1 MRIRNA
7 VVVRPTCTDEYL
19 EECFRR
25 MVKTIDVELFL
36 FEMPW
41 LTVVIRPAE
50 PMFAEVR
57 KLYTG
62 ISALRAQPEQ
72 GVV

>member
-1 MRIRNA
+1 
-7 VVVRPTCTDEYL
+7 
-19 EECFRR
+19 
-25 MVKTIDVELFL
+25 MVKSIDVELFA

-41 LTVVIRPAE
+41 LTVVICPAE
-50 PMFAEVR
+50 QMFAEVR

-62 ISALRAQPEQ
+62 ISALRTQSEQ